1 MNSSAFNLAE
11 RAVLILILMIVVLSL
26 YSKLV
31 PKVQESLEKA
41 AKGEVTQSLTTR
53 RER

>member
-1 MNSSAFNLAE
+1 MNSSGSETVE
-11 RAVLILILMIVVLSL
+11 RMVLIVVLL
-26 YSKLV
+26 IVALTGYSKLV

-41 AKGEVTQSLTTR
+41 AKGEVTQSLTMR